1 MSELKAKAIKGVRWT
16 ALSAGTVAIGG
27 LLQTILLTRLLDRA
41 DFGAMAIVSIALG
54 LSVQLVDMG
63 FSNAIIQDQGTTH
76 KQLSSLYWLNLMMS
90 VIIGSLVWVLAPFV
104 SDFYRIPE
112 LTAMLRLVVPAFV
125 LSGLA
130 MQFQALMQKALRFK
144 ILAIIEITSFLLGF
158 IVAIWMAW
166 RDFGPFALV
175 GGALTKVAV
184 STSLLIAFGLRIH
197 RPGFYFSMEAIE
209 PFRAFGLYQVMEKL
223 IGYVAINLDVL
234 LIGRLLS
241 QDLLGTYEV
250 IKRLLIQPWY
260 IINPI
265 VTKVTYPVMAKVQNE
280 LPRFKNIA
288 LRTIHMVSAVNVPIY
303 IACAIG
309 AGLLVPVLF
318 DARWAAGELPFRWL
332 AIVFLFRAIL
342 NPLGSAAVAKKHAG
356 VSLILNSIMFV
367 GLFTAIYLGSSNGLI
382 GILMFLT
389 AFTSLLFIPFYYLIV
404 KPVILATWL
413 DFFKNFIPEIVF
425 ALIGFGTSIWIVG
438 QFELIPLIKAI
449 VYLGLG
455 SILYVLPVLYFR
467 RHLLDEIKQML
478 TRR

>member
-1 MSELKAKAIKGVRWT
+1 
-16 ALSAGTVAIGG
+16 
-27 LLQTILLTRLLDRA
+27 
-41 DFGAMAIVSIALG
+41 
-54 LSVQLVDMG
+54 
-63 FSNAIIQDQGTTH
+63 
-76 KQLSSLYWLNLMMS
+76 
-90 VIIGSLVWVLAPFV
+90 
-104 SDFYRIPE
+104 
-112 LTAMLRLVVPAFV
+112 
-125 LSGLA
+125 
-130 MQFQALMQKALRFK
+130 
-144 ILAIIEITSFLLGF
+144 
-158 IVAIWMAW
+158 
-166 RDFGPFALV
+166 
-175 GGALTKVAV
+175 
-184 STSLLIAFGLRIH
+184 
-197 RPGFYFSMEAIE
+197 MEAIE

-425 ALIGFGTSIWIVG
+425 ALIGFGTSFWIVG